1 MQLSSLTAVSPL
13 DGRYRSKCAPLAEYF
28 SEYALIRYRVKVE
41 VEYFIALCGL
51 GLPQLKDVPTDAL
64 ERMRS
69 LYKDFSVGDA
79 QRVKE
84 IESVTNH
91 DVKAVE
97 YFIKE
102 HLPSLGLDAWKEFIH
117 FGLTSQDINNTAVP
131 MSIADALREV
141 YLPTLMPVVE
151 WLDDK
156 AQEWAEVALLA
167 RTHGQPASPTRLGK
181 EIKVFAYRLRE
192 QIDALKA
199 VKISGKFGGATGNFN
214 AHRVAYPDVDWKA
227 FANKFL
233 NENLGIE
240 REQWTTQISN
250 YDNLAQLFDA
260 MRRIDTII
268 MDLDRDMWMYISM
281 EYFKQRIKA
290 GEVGSSAMP
299 HKVNPID
306 FENSEGNLPARCP

>member
-117 FGLTSQDINNTAVP
+117 FGLT
-131 MSIADALREV
+131 
-141 YLPTLMPVVE
+141 
-151 WLDDK
+151 
-156 AQEWAEVALLA
+156 
-167 RTHGQPASPTRLGK
+167 
-181 EIKVFAYRLRE
+181 
-192 QIDALKA
+192 
-199 VKISGKFGGATGNFN
+199 
-214 AHRVAYPDVDWKA
+214 
-227 FANKFL
+227 
-233 NENLGIE
+233 
-240 REQWTTQISN
+240 
-250 YDNLAQLFDA
+250 
-260 MRRIDTII
+260 
-268 MDLDRDMWMYISM
+268 
-281 EYFKQRIKA
+281 
-290 GEVGSSAMP
+290 
-299 HKVNPID
+299 
-306 FENSEGNLPARCP
+306 